1 MTAERREAP
10 LEGRRIVITRA
21 RGQADSLAAL
31 LVGLGAKVVHLPTIE
46 ITDPTSWAPLDHAI
60 RKVAEG
66 LYDWVV
72 FTSANGVERF
82 FERVER
88 LEKDV
93 RVLSRCRI
101 AAIGASTAER
111 LRDYWIR
118 ADLVPGDFTGDGLAD
133 ALGYGHARNL
143 LLPRVE
149 NGPPE
154 MVGTLAKRGWMVE
167 EAPAYRTVAAAP
179 DSEATQEVRAGAFDV
194 LTFTSGSTA
203 RHFVEL
209 VAGPGE
215 LHLRP
220 GDDNEKVVACIGPRA
235 AEAAQSLGFRVD
247 LVPEDH
253 TAEGFALALTNRAAE
268 SA

>member
-1 MTAERREAP
+1 MTSKPRGAP

-31 LVGLGAKVVHLPTIE
+31 LAGLGAKVVHLPTIE
-46 ITDPTSWAPLDHAI
+46 ITDPTSWDLLDHAI
-60 RKVAEG
+60 RKVSEG

-93 RVLSRCRI
+93 RALSRCRI

-118 ADLVPGDFTGDGLAD
+118 ADLVPEDFTGDALAD

-154 MVGTLAKRGWMVE
+154 MVRSLVKKGWMVE

-179 DSEATQEVRAGAFDV
+179 DGEATREVRAGAFDI

-209 VAGPGE
+209 VARPGE
-215 LHLRP
+215 LQLRP
-220 GDDNEKVVACIGPRA
+220 GDDNDKIVACIGPRA
-235 AEAAQSLGFRVD
+235 AEAAESLGFRVD
-247 LVPEDH
+247 LVPKDH
-253 TAEGFALALTNRAAE
+253 TAEGLALALTNRVG
-268 SA
+268 SS